1 MAPHCLFYQLLLV
14 ALIVL
19 CLLMHVCWPDK
30 PAAASQLSLEPNKR
44 HRKRSKESKPFT
56 GLIHQPLCEAC
67 KQGTDPRP
75 KAALG
80 SPPPIMTFSR
90 GRRHTVDTHAYCWAL
105 SQICV

>member
-1 MAPHCLFYQLLLV
+1 MAPNCLFYQLLLV

-67 KQGTDPRP
+67 NLNVARKSRQTA
-75 KAALG
+75 KALK
-80 SPPPIMTFSR
+80 I
-90 GRRHTVDTHAYCWAL
+90 
-105 SQICV
+105 